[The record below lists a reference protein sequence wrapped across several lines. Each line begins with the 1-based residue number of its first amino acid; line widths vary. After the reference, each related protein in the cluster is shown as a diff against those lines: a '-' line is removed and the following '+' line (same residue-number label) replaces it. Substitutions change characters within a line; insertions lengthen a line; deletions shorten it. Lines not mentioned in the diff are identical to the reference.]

1 MVALSFIM
9 STARD
14 DFPILADPNL
24 HLFEPTAR
32 SLLAQTCQD
41 FELIVVDALRAERA
55 DWWPLRLLNYPVQH
69 ISPKP
74 GSWVERGYWGVCAGF
89 NTGIAHAR
97 GRFICVIGD
106 CSEFK
111 ADAVEVALWHLER
124 GRRPAFGFQKMQGDV
139 PRQKDI
145 RLDRVQRHDGQWLT
159 HQWGDQFYGY
169 SCCTLE
175 DCLKVNGYD
184 ERFDGSKSLE
194 DCDFG
199 LRVQRA
205 IGRPD
210 WALDKRL
217 TVVEH
222 EHAPIP
228 ERVITNKPPFKTN
241 YPLFLM
247 NKVLKRIEAN
257 RRPFSEQEL
266 AFLKS
271 PPSEGAEK
279 KFAHYWDEFRWDSP
293 DFKRWLHEPAIFDLT
308 EQRLRI
314 VRGQKPW

>member
-1 MVALSFIM
+1 MTSLTFIM

-32 SLLAQTCQD
+32 SLMQQTCKD
-41 FELIVVDALRAERA
+41 FELIVVDVLRHKRP
-55 DWWPLRLLNYPVQH
+55 DWWPLRLVDFRALH
-69 ISPKP
+69 IFPKP
-74 GSWVERGYWGVCAGF
+74 GNWTDRGYWGVCAGF
-89 NTGIAHAR
+89 NTGIMHAK
-97 GRFICVIGD
+97 GKYICVIGD
-106 CSEFK
+106 CSEFPPN
-111 ADAVEVALWHLER
+111 AVEVALWHLER
-124 GRRPAFGFQKMQGDV
+124 GRRPAFGFQKMEGDV

-145 RLDRVQRHDGQWLT
+145 RKTTMERHGGDWLT

-175 DCLKVNGYD
+175 DALKVNGYD

-199 LRVQRA
+199 LRLQRA

-210 WALDKRL
+210 FALDKRL

-228 ERVITNKPPFKTN
+228 EWVIPSKTPFKTN

-247 NKVLKRIEAN
+247 NKTFKTVEAN
-257 RRPFSEQEL
+257 RRGLTNEEI
-266 AFLKS
+266 AFLQT
-271 PPSEGAEK
+271 PPTDGPEQ
-279 KFAHYWDEFRWDSP
+279 KFAHYWSEFRWETAEMT
-293 DFKRWLHEPAIFDLT
+293 RWLNDPSIFDLRK
-308 EQRLRI
+308 QR
-314 VRGQKPW
+314 GG